1 MNNAESKYIKNI
13 IQTDDTKLNNI
24 YDNERK

>member
-13 IQTDDTKLNNI
+13 IQMDDTKLNNI